1 MRTNVKKIAARYRNM
16 GNPFIRRVW
25 RLVAFVL
32 VRASIDEVT
41 DQAEQRER
49 DHSDDADDER
59 KIQAVRTG

>member
-1 MRTNVKKIAARYRNM
+1 M

-32 VRASIDEVT
+32 VRASIDEIA
-41 DQAEQRER
+41 DEAEQRER
-49 DHSDDADDER
+49 DHSDNADDKR